1 MKLKKPKFWELDK
14 PNLLSYLLFPFTIFA
29 ELNNYFLNKK
39 TKKNQKKLK
48 TICVGNIYLGG
59 TGKTPLAIKLY
70 QKLEKL
76 NYKVCIGKKF
86 YKDQIDEQTLIQK
99 NADIIIDKSRK
110 NIINRAIKND
120 VEILIFDDGLQD
132 RKISYD
138 IEVVCF
144 DSECWIGN
152 GFLIPSGP
160 LREKVTSL
168 KKYNA
173 VFLKNLGNENKD
185 IINQINIINPNIKIF
200 YSTYYP
206 ANLEEF
212 DISNKYLIF
221 SGIGNPRSFK
231 DLLLKNKLN
240 IIKEIIFP
248 DHHEYNQRDIKF
260 LKKKALEL
268 NAKIITTEKDFNKI
282 PDKDKVDISYL
293 KINLKINNEEEL
305 TNFLKKA
312 LDE

>member
-39 TKKNQKKLK
+39 SKKNEKKLK

>member
-14 PNLLSYLLFPFTIFA
+14 PNLLAYLLFPFTVFA

-48 TICVGNIYLGG
+48 TICIGNIYLGG

-110 NIINRAIKND
+110 NIINKAIKND
-120 VEILIFDDGLQD
+120 IEILIFDDGLQD

-173 VFLKNLGNENKD
+173 VFLKNLGNENED

>member
-1 MKLKKPKFWELDK
+1 M
-14 PNLLSYLLFPFTIFA
+14 
-29 ELNNYFLNKK
+29 
-39 TKKNQKKLK
+39 
-48 TICVGNIYLGG
+48 
-59 TGKTPLAIKLY
+59 AIKLY
-70 QKLEKL
+70 EELEKL
-76 NYKVCIGKKF
+76 KFKVCIGKKF
-86 YKDQIDEQTLIQK
+86 YKDQIDEQILIQK

-120 VEILIFDDGLQD
+120 MEILIFDDGLQD

-138 IEVVCF
+138 IEIVCF
-144 DSECWIGN
+144 DSDCWIGN

-173 VFLKNLGNENKD
+173 VFLKNIGSENKD
-185 IINQINIINPNIKIF
+185 IINQINIINPDIKIF

-206 ANLEEF
+206 TNLEEF
-212 DISNKYLIF
+212 NISNKYLIF

-282 PDKDKVDISYL
+282 PDKDKVDINYL
-293 KINLKINNEEEL
+293 KINLKINNEKEL
-305 TNFLKKA
+305 SNFLKKA
-312 LDE
+312 LNE

>member
-14 PNLLSYLLFPFTIFA
+14 PNLLAYLLFPFTIFA

-39 TKKNQKKLK
+39 TKKNEKKLK

-110 NIINRAIKND
+110 NLINRAIKND
-120 VEILIFDDGLQD
+120 VEVLIFDDGLQD
-132 RKISYD
+132 RKTSYD
-138 IEVVCF
+138 IEIVCF

-173 VFLKNLGNENKD
+173 VFLKSIGNENKD

-206 ANLEEF
+206 TNLEEF
-212 DISNKYLIF
+212 NISNKYLIF

-240 IIKEIIFP
+240 IVKEIIFP
-248 DHHEYNQRDIKF
+248 DHYEYNQRDIKF
-260 LKKKALEL
+260 LKKKALEF

-282 PDKDKVDISYL
+282 PDKDKIDINYL
-293 KINLKINNEEEL
+293 KIDLKINNEEEL
-305 TNFLKKA
+305 SNFLKKA

>member
-14 PNLLSYLLFPFTIFA
+14 PNLLAYLLFPFTIFA

-39 TKKNQKKLK
+39 TKKNEKKLK

-99 NADIIIDKSRK
+99 NADIIIDKNRK
-110 NIINRAIKND
+110 NLINRAIKND
-120 VEILIFDDGLQD
+120 VEVLIFDDGLQD
-132 RKISYD
+132 RKTSYD
-138 IEVVCF
+138 IEIVCF
-144 DSECWIGN
+144 DTDCWIGN

-173 VFLKNLGNENKD
+173 VFLKSIGNENKD
-185 IINQINIINPNIKIF
+185 IINQINIINPKIKIF

-212 DISNKYLIF
+212 NISNKYLIF

-240 IIKEIIFP
+240 IVKEIIFP
-248 DHHEYNQRDIKF
+248 DHYEYNHRDIKF
-260 LKKKALEL
+260 LKKKALEF

-282 PDKDKVDISYL
+282 PDKDKIDINYL
-293 KINLKINNEEEL
+293 KIDLKINNEEEL
-305 TNFLKKA
+305 SNFLKKA

>member
-14 PNLLSYLLFPFTIFA
+14 PNLLAYLLFPFTIFA

-39 TKKNQKKLK
+39 TKKNQNKLK

-70 QKLEKL
+70 EELEKL
-76 NYKVCIGKKF
+76 KFKVCIGKKF
-86 YKDQIDEQTLIQK
+86 YKDQIDEQILIQK

-110 NIINRAIKND
+110 NIINRALKND
-120 VEILIFDDGLQD
+120 MEILIFDDGLQD
-132 RKISYD
+132 KKISYD
-138 IEVVCF
+138 IEIVCF
-144 DSECWIGN
+144 DSDCWIGN

-168 KKYNA
+168 KKYHA
-173 VFLKNLGNENKD
+173 VFLKNIGSENKD
-185 IINQINIINPNIKIF
+185 IINQINIINPDIKIF

-282 PDKDKVDISYL
+282 PDKDKVDINYL
-293 KINLKINNEEEL
+293 KINLKINNEKEL
-305 TNFLKKA
+305 SNFLKKA
-312 LDE
+312 LNE

>member
-14 PNLLSYLLFPFTIFA
+14 PNLLAYLLFPFTIFA

-39 TKKNQKKLK
+39 TKKNEKKLK

-86 YKDQIDEQTLIQK
+86 YKDQIDEQILIQK

-185 IINQINIINPNIKIF
+185 IINKINIINPNIKIF

-221 SGIGNPRSFK
+221 SGIGNPRNFK

-240 IIKEIIFP
+240 IVKEIIFP
-248 DHHEYNQRDIKF
+248 DHYEYNHRDIKF
-260 LKKKALEL
+260 LKKKALEF

-282 PDKDKVDISYL
+282 SDKDKIDINYL
-293 KINLKINNEEEL
+293 KIDLKINNEEEL
-305 TNFLKKA
+305 SNFLKKV

>member
-14 PNLLSYLLFPFTIFA
+14 PNLLAYLLFPFTIFA

-39 TKKNQKKLK
+39 TKKNEKKLK

-70 QKLEKL
+70 QKLKKL

-99 NADIIIDKSRK
+99 NADVIIDKSRE
-110 NIINRAIKND
+110 NLINKAVKND

-132 RKISYD
+132 RKICYD
-138 IEVVCF
+138 IEIVCF

-160 LREKVTSL
+160 LREKVSSL

-173 VFLKNLGNENKD
+173 VFLKSIGNENKD
-185 IINQINIINPNIKIF
+185 IVNQINIINPNMRIF

-206 ANLEEF
+206 TNLEKF
-212 DISNKYLIF
+212 NISNKYLIF

-240 IIKEIIFP
+240 IVKEIIFP
-248 DHHEYNQRDIKF
+248 DHYEYSQRDIKF

-282 PDKDKVDISYL
+282 PDKDKIDINYL
-293 KINLKINNEEEL
+293 KIDLEINNEKEL
-305 TNFLKKA
+305 SNFLKKA
-312 LDE
+312 LNE

>member
-14 PNLLSYLLFPFTIFA
+14 PNLLAYLLFPFTIFA

-39 TKKNQKKLK
+39 TKKNEKKLK

-110 NIINRAIKND
+110 NLINRAIKND
-120 VEILIFDDGLQD
+120 VEVLIFDDGLQD
-132 RKISYD
+132 RKTSYD
-138 IEVVCF
+138 IEIVCF

-173 VFLKNLGNENKD
+173 VFLKSIGNENKD

-206 ANLEEF
+206 TNLEEF
-212 DISNKYLIF
+212 NISNKYLIF

-240 IIKEIIFP
+240 IVKEIIFP
-248 DHHEYNQRDIKF
+248 DHYEYNHRDIKF
-260 LKKKALEL
+260 LKKKALEF

-282 PDKDKVDISYL
+282 SDKDKIDINYL
-293 KINLKINNEEEL
+293 KIDLKINNEEEL
-305 TNFLKKA
+305 SNFLKKV